1 MGYLVSAEVIETF
14 KAYGKNQK
22 DDKGRVLPLGS
33 VKVKLHPESLIGNV
47 RAHYARPLFT
57 NFRNIPL
64 KGEHVVV
71 FELTGYDGT
80 DAPNLDKVMYYIPLP
95 INATNDPVINQIPHV
110 TNRSKVK
117 DNKPAPEFVK
127 PGNTFPTRP
136 YTFNFMQPFEG
147 DTTFTGRGGS
157 SIRLGIGTGNHPQHA
172 VQPTWKSGKA
182 GNPITIVANK
192 PLGPNK
198 PLPNEVKDI
207 PNREIKDSLSYAI
220 EDAAND
226 FSTTYWTSDQALS
239 RFVSVRACPS
249 PLSSIPSSRKAQSA
263 TNADR
268 IVMQA
273 KTDDMMLIAKKTL
286 YLSAS
291 KIRLTTD
298 IHDVDFDDLVNFV
311 QELYDRVVEIAS
323 PGGIVVTPNIP
334 SLIAPN
340 FARLI
345 SMSRFTINPRWE
357 GGCSRGFPQP
367 PALPANYKLGTDGL
381 SRIAPTGFTNSI
393 EGMNGNVGGS
403 ITSSPDMP
411 GGSDSDTNSIGN
423 SSEDS
428 SDSSI
433 DSYVNSTNVKSP
445 GTPGGASN
453 TNTDSTPEVG
463 GSGTEPDNTSTNL
476 SGTPQGEGNSPITDE
491 QNTDGNFGQPGG
503 PGGPGGP
510 NGPGGPGN
518 PGTPYNPETD
528 VITIPINYIY
538 PDGRC
543 YGHLYK
549 IVSIIRSKR
558 TQAIVSDL
566 IYLVLIIRQG
576 CKPGWYIVGNK
587 FKYNTDINKLLNTNL
602 FILDDSML
610 IEKKILVNSDCI
622 RKELEISLYE
632 DNYAHIS
639 HELIDMNKIVEV
651 NFLN

>member
-1 MGYLVSAEVIETF
+1 VIETF

-239 RFVSVRACPS
+239 RFVSVRACPA
-249 PLSSIPSSRKAQSA
+249 PLSSIPSFKKAQSA

-273 KTDDMMLIAKKTL
+273 KKDDMMLIAKKTL

-345 SMSRFTINPRWE
+345 SMTRFTINPRWE

-381 SRIAPTGFTNSI
+381 SRVAPTGFTNSI

-453 TNTDSTPEVG
+453 INTDSTPEVG

-476 SGTPQGEGNSPITDE
+476 SGTPQGEGNSPITDG

-576 CKPGWYIVGNK
+576 CKPGWYIIGNK

>member
-22 DDKGRVLPLGS
+22 DDKGRILPLGS

-95 INATNDPVINQIPHV
+95 INTTNDPVINQIPHV

-207 PNREIKDSLSYAI
+207 PNRQIKDSLSYAI

-239 RFVSVRACPS
+239 RFVSVRACPA
-249 PLSSIPSSRKAQSA
+249 PLSSIPSFSKAQSA

-273 KTDDMMLIAKKTL
+273 KKDDMMLIAKKTL

-298 IHDVDFDDLVNFV
+298 IHDVDFDDLIDFV
-311 QELYDRVVEIAS
+311 QGLWEQLKNVAGIA
-323 PGGIVVTPNIP
+323 GISTVSGP
-334 SLIAPN
+334 SLVSQWLPSILALQ
-340 FARLI
+340 RYTI
-345 SMSRFTINPRWE
+345 SPFWQ
-357 GGCSRGFPQP
+357 GGCPQGFPQP

-381 SRIAPTGFTNSI
+381 SRVAPTGFTNSVP
-393 EGMNGNVGGS
+393 GMDGKVGGS

-411 GGSDSDTNSIGN
+411 GGSESETNSIGN
-423 SSEDS
+423 PSGNLPDL
-428 SDSSI
+428 SI
-433 DSYVNSTNVKSP
+433 DSYISSTNVKPP

-453 TNTDSTPEVG
+453 TNTNPTPEVG
-463 GSGTEPDNTSTNL
+463 GNATEPDGTPANL
-476 SGTPQGEGNSPITDE
+476 PGTPQGEGNSSPSEGPST
-491 QNTDGNFGQPGG
+491 GNPPGQ

-518 PGTPYNPETD
+518 PGIPYNPELD
-528 VITIPINYIY
+528 LISIPINYIY

-543 YGHLYK
+543 YGHFYK
-549 IVSIIRSKR
+549 IVSIIKSKR
-558 TQAIVSDL
+558 TQAIISDVVYL
-566 IYLVLIIRQG
+566 ILIIREN

-602 FILDDSML
+602 FILEDSML
-610 IEKKILVNSDCI
+610 VEKKILVNSDCI

-639 HELIDMNKIVEV
+639 HELVDLNKIVQV

>member
-1 MGYLVSAEVIETF
+1 VIETF

-239 RFVSVRACPS
+239 RFVSVRACPA
-249 PLSSIPSSRKAQSA
+249 PLSSIPSSKKAQSA

-273 KTDDMMLIAKKTL
+273 KKDDMMLIAKKTL

-311 QELYDRVVEIAS
+311 QELYDRVVEIAR

-340 FARLI
+340 FASLINMTRL
-345 SMSRFTINPRWE
+345 TINPRWE

-381 SRIAPTGFTNSI
+381 SRVAPTGFTNSI
-393 EGMNGNVGGS
+393 QGMNGNVGGS

-423 SSEDS
+423 PNINLPDL
-428 SDSSI
+428 SI
-433 DSYVNSTNVKSP
+433 DSYVNSTNVKPP

-463 GSGTEPDNTSTNL
+463 GSGTEPDNTPANIP
-476 SGTPQGEGNSPITDE
+476 GTPQGEGTSTPSGESGGPNPDSAP
-491 QNTDGNFGQPGG
+491 GQ

-510 NGPGGPGN
+510 NGPGGPGS
-518 PGTPYNPETD
+518 PGTPYNPELD
-528 VITIPINYIY
+528 LISVPINYVY
-538 PDGRC
+538 PDGKC

-549 IVSIIRSKR
+549 IVSIIKSKR

-566 IYLVLIIRQG
+566 IYLVLIIKQD